1 MPDLTIA
8 PLARDD
14 LKDIGRYT
22 QETWGVAQRN
32 TYLRAF
38 AAIFE
43 QMREGI
49 IMGRSRGEIRDHLL
63 CYPCNKHMI
72 FFRRTDAGDVEI
84 LRILHE
90 RMDFGR
96 HL

>member
-14 LKDIGRYT
+14 IKDIGRYT
-22 QETWGVAQRN
+22 QETWGMAQRN

-43 QMREGI
+43 QIRIGTVV
-49 IMGRSRGEIRDHLL
+49 GRARGEIRENLL
-63 CYPCNKHMI
+63 CYPCNRHMI
-72 FFRRTDAGDVEI
+72 FFRRTDIGDVEI
-84 LRILHE
+84 LRVLHE
-90 RMDFGR
+90 RMDFER
-96 HL
+96 HF